1 MEFWLL
7 AGDSSWQCLAAMFGG
22 IGSAGHAVSHLY
34 RYRRRIRARV
44 SGDDMRKCVNALFA
58 AVACC
63 CCVPSVAAE
72 RLQFDL
78 QQRSL
83 TAALKEWADLSAFQ
97 LVYLAPDVTKELQAP
112 SLRGLFT
119 PREALELLLHGSPLK
134 YEFVNDRTV
143 VVQVDT
149 RGPRSA
155 VGQQKQ
161 SLAASR
167 DSGDQ

>member
-1 MEFWLL
+1 
-7 AGDSSWQCLAAMFGG
+7 
-22 IGSAGHAVSHLY
+22 
-34 RYRRRIRARV
+34 
-44 SGDDMRKCVNALFA
+44 MRKLVNALFA
-58 AVACC
+58 AVAWCY
-63 CCVPSVAAE
+63 CVPSVADE

-119 PREALELLLHGSPLK
+119 PREALALLLHGSPLK

-143 VVQVDT
+143 VVQVAV
-149 RGPRSA
+149 RGPRTA
-155 VGQQKQ
+155 IDQQKQ
-161 SLAASR
+161 SLAASK
-167 DSGDQ
+167 DSADQ